1 MTESWES
8 FDSGSQSE
16 QSFHLERTHIEPIY
30 DSFLC
35 PLTKQVMRDP
45 VTIENGRTF
54 EREAIEKWFRELR
67 ESGRRLVCPLTQKEL
82 KNTDLNPS
90 IALRNTIEEWMARN
104 EAAQREVAHRC
115 LSLDCSEHEILQAL
129 KYIQNICLQS
139 RSNKHAIRNA
149 ELIPK
154 VVDMLK
160 SSSRRVRSATLETLQ
175 IVAEEDEDN
184 KEIIGEGDTV
194 RTIVK
199 FLNHEHSKERE
210 EAVSVLYE
218 LSKSE
223 ALCEKI
229 GMVPGAILILLG
241 MSSSDSENVLAVKR
255 ADKTLDNLAKCEK
268 NVLQMA
274 ENGRLQPLLTLLLEG
289 SPDTKLEMAA
299 FLGDLVLSND
309 AKVFV
314 AQTVGSALVN
324 VMRSGNMKLREA
336 ALKALNQIS
345 SSCEISARVLIEEA
359 GILPPLVK
367 DLFTVGSNQLPMR
380 LKEISATVLSNI
392 VNSGYDFDSVPL
404 GPDHHETLVSENII
418 HSLLHLIS
426 NTGPAIECKLL
437 QILVGLTGS
446 PTTVSDVVAA
456 VKSSGAI
463 ISLIQFIEAIQPD
476 LRSASIKLLQNLSP
490 HMGPELADALCG
502 TAGQLGSLIKIISE
516 AGGVMEEQAAAVS
529 MLADLP
535 ERDIGLTR
543 QLLDEGAFEVIISSL
558 ARVRQG
564 ETRGSRF
571 TTPYLE
577 GLVRVLARLTFVL
590 ADEPEA
596 VSLVREYNIAALFA
610 DLLQVNGLDN
620 VQMVAAMALENLSQE
635 SKSLT
640 QTPEMPKPGS
650 CFSVFCASKP
660 KGITGL
666 CRLHLGICSF
676 RNTFCLL
683 EGRAVGK
690 LVTCLDHTNE
700 KVVEAALA
708 AICTLLDD
716 DVDVEQ
722 GVMVLDEVDAI
733 KLILDILVENRS
745 EILRRRSVFAVERLL
760 RTQDIAVEVS
770 GHPNV
775 NTALVEAFRHGDFR
789 TRQIA
794 ERALKHVDKIPN
806 FSGIFP
812 K

>member
-45 VTIENGRTF
+45 VSIENGRTF
-54 EREAIEKWFRELR
+54 EREAIEKWFKELR
-67 ESGRRLVCPLTQKEL
+67 ESGRKLVCPLTQKEL
-82 KNTDLNPS
+82 KSADLNPS

-129 KYIQNICLQS
+129 NYIKNICLQS

-160 SSSRRVRSATLETLQ
+160 SSSRKVRSTTLETLQ

-241 MSSSDSENVLAVKR
+241 MSSSDSENVLAVER
-255 ADKTLDNLAKCEK
+255 ADKTLDNLGKCEN

-299 FLGDLVLSND
+299 FLGNLVLSND

-314 AQTVGSALVN
+314 AKTVGSALVN
-324 VMRSGNMKLREA
+324 VMRSGNIKLREA

-404 GPDHHETLVSENII
+404 GPDHHETLVSESII

-446 PTTVSDVVAA
+446 PTTVLDVVAA

-463 ISLIQFIEAIQPD
+463 VSLIQFIEAIQPD
-476 LRSASIKLLQNLSP
+476 LRFAAIKLLQNLSP

-516 AGGVMEEQAAAVS
+516 AGGIMEEQAAAVS

-535 ERDIGLTR
+535 ERDKGLTR
-543 QLLDEGAFEVIISSL
+543 QMLDEGAFEVIISSL

-564 ETRGSRF
+564 ETKGSRF

-590 ADEPEA
+590 EDQPEA
-596 VSLVREYNIAALFA
+596 VSLVREHNIAALFA

-620 VQMVAAMALENLSQE
+620 VQMVAAMALENLSLE
-635 SKSLT
+635 SKHLT

-650 CFSVFCASKP
+650 CFSIFCASKP

-683 EGRAVGK
+683 EGKAVGK

-716 DVDVEQ
+716 EVDVEQ

-733 KLILDILVENRS
+733 KLILDILVEDRS
-745 EILRRRSVFAVERLL
+745 EILRRRSVYAVERLL

-775 NTALVEAFRHGDFR
+775 NTALVDAFRHGDFR

>member
-45 VTIENGRTF
+45 VSIENGRTF

-82 KNTDLNPS
+82 KSADLNPS

-104 EAAQREVAHRC
+104 ESAQREVAHRC

-139 RSNKHAIRNA
+139 RSNKHAVRNA

-160 SSSRRVRSATLETLQ
+160 SSSRRVRSTTLETLQ

-184 KEIIGEGDTV
+184 MEIIGEGDTV

-241 MSSSDSENVLAVKR
+241 MSSSDSENVLAIER
-255 ADKTLDNLAKCEK
+255 ADKTLDNLGKCEK

-289 SPDTKLEMAA
+289 SPDTKLEMAE

-314 AQTVGSALVN
+314 AKTVGSALVN
-324 VMRSGNMKLREA
+324 VMRSGNVKLREA

-345 SSCEISARVLIEEA
+345 SSSEISARVLIEEA

-446 PTTVSDVVAA
+446 PTTVLDVVTA

-463 ISLIQFIEAIQPD
+463 VSLIQFIEAIQPD

-516 AGGVMEEQAAAVS
+516 AGGIMEEQAAAVS
-529 MLADLP
+529 
-535 ERDIGLTR
+535 LTR

-590 ADEPEA
+590 AGEPEA

-683 EGRAVGK
+683 EGKAVGK

-775 NTALVEAFRHGDFR
+775 NTALVDAFRHGDFR